1 MKVKLDSFNQNVN
14 HLKKMNIMVETG
26 TKIDIDF
33 SLSVVIGDEEK
44 EVKFSELLDKPTIVS
59 VYMKNNTGSC
69 DRQTLSLVEEC
80 TWFTGA
86 GYNLIAISKDTCGSH
101 KKYAKKQGI
110 GFILA
115 SDPEY
120 KFAEATDSIV
130 EKKMYGK
137 TFTAP
142 SRSAFVIDTDGTIL
156 ASIEKIDTKA
166 HAEELKALVNDLK

>member
-1 MKVKLDSFNQNVN
+1 MIETGA
-14 HLKKMNIMVETG
+14 KMNI
-26 TKIDIDF
+26 DF
-33 SLSVVIGDEEK
+33 TFKAVIHEEEK

-69 DRQTLSLVEEC
+69 DRQTLSLAEESE
-80 TWFTGA
+80 WFTKA
-86 GYNLIAISKDTCGSH
+86 GYNILAISKDTCGSH
-101 KKYAKKQGI
+101 KRYAKKQGI
-110 GFILA
+110 NYVLA
-115 SDPEY
+115 SDPDY

-156 ASIEKIDTKA
+156 ATIEKINTKE
-166 HAEELKALVNDLK
+166 HAEELKALVEDLK